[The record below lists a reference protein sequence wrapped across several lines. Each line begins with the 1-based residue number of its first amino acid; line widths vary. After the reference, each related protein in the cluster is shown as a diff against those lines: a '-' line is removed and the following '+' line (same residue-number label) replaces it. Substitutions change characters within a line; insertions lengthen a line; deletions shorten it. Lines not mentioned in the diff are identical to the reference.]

1 MEQDARTQKHATC
14 GTLYQCRIRN
24 GWSHQVGYGKGL
36 KSVSLSLVKSLVEP
50 FSPYRPYL
58 ASGFAFEMV

>member
-1 MEQDARTQKHATC
+1 MEQDARTQKHAAC
-14 GTLYQCRIRN
+14 GTLYQCQYEMD
-24 GWSHQVGYGKGL
+24 QVGYGKGL
-36 KSVSLSLVKSLVEP
+36 KLVSLLLVKSLSLVEP

>member
-14 GTLYQCRIRN
+14 GTLYQCRYEMD
-24 GWSHQVGYGKGL
+24 QVGYGKGL
-36 KSVSLSLVKSLVEP
+36 KLVSLLLVKSLVEP

-58 ASGFAFEMV
+58 VSGFAFETV